1 MGRAGYKAQISGIF
15 FTHRG
20 EFKLLCIVDIVH
32 ADFSIGQEV
41 VALNLPCEQ
50 QVPKQLVI
58 STSQHLVEDVVAPLS
73 RLLLD
78 HTRLLQQVCM
88 ERYEY

>member
-1 MGRAGYKAQISGIF
+1 MTCPTY
-15 FTHRG
+15 RG
-20 EFKLLCIVDIVH
+20 DFELLCIVDIVH

-41 VALNLPCEQ
+41 VALDLPGEQ
-50 QVPKQLVI
+50 QVTKQLVI
-58 STSQHLVEDVVAPLS
+58 GTGQHLVEDVVAPLS

-88 ERYEY
+88 K